1 MTRTPQEEPTVDQSE
16 AILSKLWER
25 NYDPLTTDIISRL
38 PLRPDAR
45 CLDVGAGAGSM
56 AYWLAERVP
65 DGSVLAVDV
74 DTTLLDAS
82 RSPNLTVRRADVEQ
96 EEFPEGSFDLVLA
109 RGVLSVLRAP
119 DELLER
125 AVRWLAPGGWLVAE
139 DFYFLPGEDASTPV
153 GRAVIEAY
161 LRAFRGHG
169 ADMRFA
175 RRLPARLAQLGLA
188 SVDLHL
194 RPLGPGQGEYE
205 NELMR
210 RRLELQG
217 QPLVDNGWVSA
228 EQLTEFVATLDR
240 PEARDVTTLLFSVW
254 GRRPEA

>member
-1 MTRTPQEEPTVDQSE
+1 VDQSE

-25 NYDPLTTDIISRL
+25 NYDPLTTEIIGRL

-65 DGSVLAVDV
+65 EGSVLAVDV
-74 DTTLLDAS
+74 DTDLLDAS
-82 RSPNLTVRRADVEQ
+82 RSPRLTVRQADVEQ
-96 EEFPEGSFDLVLA
+96 EDFAPGSFDLILA
-109 RGVLSVLRAP
+109 RGVLSVLRSP

-125 AVRWLAPGGWLVAE
+125 AVRWLAPGGRLVVE
-139 DFYFLPGEDASTPV
+139 DFYFLPAEDAATPV
-153 GRAVIEAY
+153 GRAVVEAY
-161 LRAFRGHG
+161 LKAFRLHG

-175 RRLPARLAQLGLA
+175 RRLPARLAQLGL
-188 SVDLHL
+188 SGVDLHL

-228 EQLTEFVATLDR
+228 EQLAEFITGLDR
-240 PEARDVTTLLFSVW
+240 PEFRDVTTLLFSVW
-254 GRRPEA
+254 GQRPTT